1 MYINLDVLNITNGNT
16 QIIDTEFGKMG
27 IEKIV
32 AGKLKLLT
40 GKIIAT
46 DPILLYDDECYSEH
60 VKPGTYTVNIYV
72 GKAEKRKKQTV
83 AAEIRISDNEPV
95 KWEMALLQ
103 GESAR
108 GFGHDEFM
116 GYEVENGLGC
126 FMDEKV
132 MEMLD
137 IMSEEELNDYEA
149 KIKEAVRNNVYS
161 CGNIIMDERG
171 LNIIVFA
178 SGWNEGTFP
187 TYYGFDK
194 NNKLSRLVTDFM
206 VIESWVITLWE
217 QSLNA

>member
-16 QIIDTEFGKMG
+16 QVIDTEFGRMN
-27 IEKIV
+27 IEKAV

-83 AAEIRISDNEPV
+83 AAEIRINDNKPV
-95 KWEMALLQ
+95 KWEMALLE
-103 GESAR
+103 GESAK

-137 IMSEEELNDYEA
+137 VMSEEQLNDYEIKVKDA
-149 KIKEAVRNNVYS
+149 VKINDCS
-161 CGNIIMDERG
+161 CANIIMDEKNG
-171 LNIIVFA
+171 LNVIVFA

-187 TYYGFDK
+187 TYCGFDK
-194 NNKLSRLVTDFM
+194 DNRLCRLVTDFM
-206 VIESWVITLWE
+206 VIES
-217 QSLNA
+217 

>member
-16 QIIDTEFGKMG
+16 KIIDTEFGRMT
-27 IEKIV
+27 IEKIE
-32 AGKLKLLT
+32 AGKLKLVT
-40 GKIIAT
+40 GRVIAT

-83 AAEIRISDNEPV
+83 AAEIRINENEPI
-95 KWEMALLQ
+95 KWEMALLE
-103 GESAR
+103 GESAK
-108 GFGHDEFM
+108 GFSHDEFM

-137 IMSEEELNDYEA
+137 VMSEEELKDYETKIKDAVRKNDY
-149 KIKEAVRNNVYS
+149 S
-161 CGNIIMDERG
+161 CADIVMDKRTG
-171 LNIIVFA
+171 LNMIVFA

-187 TYYGFDK
+187 TYCGFD
-194 NNKLSRLVTDFM
+194 NDNKLSRILTDFM
-206 VIESWVITLWE
+206 VIEK
-217 QSLNA
+217 